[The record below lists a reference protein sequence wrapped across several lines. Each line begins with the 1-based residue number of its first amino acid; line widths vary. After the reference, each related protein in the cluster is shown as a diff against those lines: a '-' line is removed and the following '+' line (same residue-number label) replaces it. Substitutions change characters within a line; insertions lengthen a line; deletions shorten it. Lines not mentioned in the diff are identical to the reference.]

1 MNEIDPHPAS
11 LATLTRIAEALERI
25 APPPLPPAD
34 LGGHA
39 AYRWNGGAIE
49 VIHDFEAP
57 DYDLLTG
64 IDAQK
69 AACLENTRRLSQRLP
84 AHDVLLWGA
93 RGTGKSATVAAAV
106 GRVRAEGGAIGLVDF
121 ASSDLHSLPTLLGQ
135 LRAADRPFV
144 LFLDDLGF
152 DDNFAGDARALR
164 SILQG
169 GATAR
174 GGLVRLYA
182 TANRRHIVAR
192 SLAENDPV
200 NPRDVAD
207 DRLALA
213 DRFGLSLGFHA
224 LDQDTYVGIVK
235 AYTDRFA
242 LPFDPAEAVQWST
255 QRGSRSGRV
264 AWQYIIELAG
274 KVSITL
280 TQ

>member
-1 MNEIDPHPAS
+1 MNEIKETRT
-11 LATLTRIAEALERI
+11 LLTRIAEALERI

-34 LGGHA
+34 LDSHA
-39 AYRWNGGAIE
+39 AYRWNGTAIE
-49 VIHDFEAP
+49 VIHDFVAP

-69 AACLENTRRLSQRLP
+69 AACLDNTRRLSQGLP

-93 RGTGKSATVAAAV
+93 RGTGKSASVAACIGKVCSEGGTVA
-106 GRVRAEGGAIGLVDF
+106 LVDF
-121 ASSDLHSLPTLLGQ
+121 ASSDLHSLPILLSQ
-135 LRAADRPFV
+135 LRAAERPFV

-152 DDNFAGDARALR
+152 DENFVADARALR

-182 TANRRHIVAR
+182 TSNRRHIVAR
-192 SLAENDPV
+192 SLSEQNDPI
-200 NPRDVAD
+200 NPRDVVD
-207 DRLALA
+207 DKLALA

-224 LDQDTYVGIVK
+224 LDQDTYVGIVR
-235 AYTDRFA
+235 AYADRFA
-242 LPFDPAEAVQWST
+242 LPFQPEEAIQWST

-264 AWQYIIELAG
+264 AWQYIVELAG
-274 KVSITL
+274 RVGTPL
-280 TQ
+280 AQ

>member
-1 MNEIDPHPAS
+1 MSDTDPN
-11 LATLTRIAEALERI
+11 LLLTRIAEALERI

-34 LGGHA
+34 LGSHA
-39 AYRWNGGAIE
+39 AYRWNGTAIE
-49 VIHDFEAP
+49 VIHDFVAP

-69 AACLENTRRLSQRLP
+69 AACLENTRRMSQGLP

-93 RGTGKSATVAAAV
+93 RGTGKSATVAAAI
-106 GRVRAEGGAIGLVDF
+106 GRVRQEGGAIGLVDF
-121 ASSDLHSLPTLLGQ
+121 ASSDLHSLPVLLTQ
-135 LRAADRPFV
+135 LRATDRPFV

-152 DDNFAGDARALR
+152 DENFAGDARALR

-174 GGLVRLYA
+174 GGHVRLYA
-182 TANRRHIVAR
+182 TSNRRHIVAR
-192 SLAENDPV
+192 NLAENDPV

-207 DRLALA
+207 DKLALA

-224 LDQDTYVGIVK
+224 LDQDTYVEIVS
-235 AYTDRFA
+235 AYTVRFG
-242 LPFDPAEAVQWST
+242 LPFNPAEAIQWAT

-264 AWQYIIELAG
+264 AWQYIVDLAG
-274 KVSITL
+274 RVNIHFT
-280 TQ
+280 

>member
-1 MNEIDPHPAS
+1 MSEIETQAA
-11 LATLTRIAEALERI
+11 LLTRIAEALERI

-34 LGGHA
+34 LDSHA
-39 AYRWNGGAIE
+39 AYRWNGTAIE
-49 VIHDFEAP
+49 VIHDFTAP

-69 AACLENTRRLSQRLP
+69 SACLDNTRRLSQGFP

-93 RGTGKSATVAAAV
+93 RGTGKSASVAACIGKVRSEGGTVA
-106 GRVRAEGGAIGLVDF
+106 LVDF
-121 ASSDLHSLPTLLGQ
+121 ASSDLHSLPILLSQ
-135 LRAADRPFV
+135 LRAAERPFV

-152 DDNFAGDARALR
+152 DENFVADARALR

-182 TANRRHIVAR
+182 TSNRRHIVAR
-192 SLAENDPV
+192 SLSEQNDPI
-200 NPRDVAD
+200 NPRDVVD
-207 DRLALA
+207 DKLALA

-224 LDQDTYVGIVK
+224 LDQDTYVEIVK
-235 AYTDRFA
+235 AYANQFD
-242 LPFDPAEAVQWST
+242 LPFHPDEAIQWST

-264 AWQYIIELAG
+264 AWQYIVELAG
-274 KVSITL
+274 TVGTSL
-280 TQ
+280 TR

>member
-1 MNEIDPHPAS
+1 MTDIDSHS
-11 LATLTRIAEALERI
+11 LLTRIAEALERI

-34 LGGHA
+34 LGAHA
-39 AYRWNGGAIE
+39 AYRWNGTIIE
-49 VIHDFEAP
+49 VITDFTPP

-69 AACLENTRRLSQRLP
+69 AACLDNTHRLSNGLP
-84 AHDVLLWGA
+84 SHDVLLWGA
-93 RGTGKSATVAAAV
+93 RGTGKSATVAACI
-106 GRVRAEGGAIGLVDF
+106 GKVRSEGGAVALVDF
-121 ASSDLHSLPTLLGQ
+121 ASSDLHSLPLLLGQ
-135 LRAADRPFV
+135 LRAAGRPFI

-152 DDNFAGDARALR
+152 DENFVSDARALR

-182 TANRRHIVAR
+182 TSNRRHIVPR
-192 SLAENDPV
+192 SLSEQNDPI
-200 NPRDVAD
+200 NPRDVVD
-207 DRLALA
+207 DKLALA

-235 AYTDRFA
+235 AYTARFG
-242 LPFDPAEAVQWST
+242 LPFEPDEAVQWST

-264 AWQYIIELAG
+264 AWQYIVELAG
-274 KVSITL
+274 RMGVPL
-280 TQ
+280 TD